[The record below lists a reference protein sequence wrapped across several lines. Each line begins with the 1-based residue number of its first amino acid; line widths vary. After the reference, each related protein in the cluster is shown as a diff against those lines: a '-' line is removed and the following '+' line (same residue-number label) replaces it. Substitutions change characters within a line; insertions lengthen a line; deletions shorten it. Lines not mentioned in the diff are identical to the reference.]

1 MTNYKKIIQIMLIM
15 LGIFLILATY
25 FYSPISQKRK
35 SDQVNL
41 KNQESFVKE
50 EEFKD
55 KDKDKELNFEEKVEL
70 FVENLEVDKNL
81 GQRLVNEGFS
91 SIEEIYQSGLEKV
104 KKIEEVDEKLAKKMM
119 EKSKVYIANKK
130 EKINNK
136 IEDNKAVT
144 AEDEII
150 NLVEGE
156 DANIFENV
164 EYSGIYNANNTF
176 ILKSDTAKIFTASP
190 NFVVMKNMHVTLY
203 MDDGRVV
210 VITSDSGTYNK
221 VTYDSFFEKNV
232 KATDG
237 ETIILGDNLDLIS
250 TEKWAQVYNNVI
262 VKDQSKSFLRADK
275 IHYDFTSELYQVS
288 MFDKGKVKVKLIK

>member
-1 MTNYKKIIQIMLIM
+1 
-15 LGIFLILATY
+15 LATY

-190 NFVVMKNMHVTLY
+190 NFV
-203 MDDGRVV
+203 
-210 VITSDSGTYNK
+210 
-221 VTYDSFFEKNV
+221 
-232 KATDG
+232 
-237 ETIILGDNLDLIS
+237 
-250 TEKWAQVYNNVI
+250 
-262 VKDQSKSFLRADK
+262 
-275 IHYDFTSELYQVS
+275 
-288 MFDKGKVKVKLIK
+288 